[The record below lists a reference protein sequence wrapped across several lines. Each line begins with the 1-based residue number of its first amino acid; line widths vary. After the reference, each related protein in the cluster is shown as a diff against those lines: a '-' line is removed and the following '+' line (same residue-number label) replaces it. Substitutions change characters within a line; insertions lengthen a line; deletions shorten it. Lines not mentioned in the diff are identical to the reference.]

1 MQTKDKSI
9 IISMM
14 LLISLMFV
22 GSASASTCTDAGDF
36 EGICTVLTDIAN
48 ASLVVVSILFTGDNA
63 SVIIEAVIIIAI
75 VVFFIDLSRG
85 KSSWVRGRFNR

>member
-14 LLISLMFV
+14 LFNFLMFV

-48 ASLVVVSILFTGDNA
+48 GIFSSCVN
-63 SVIIEAVIIIAI
+63 IIY
-75 VVFFIDLSRG
+75 
-85 KSSWVRGRFNR
+85 GRTHL